1 MANRSKHVCVANR
14 TILKKDNIV
23 SHNTQIHDGTLLRFH
38 SYHYEMAKSKTI
50 SESRRDVVTLS
61 L

>member
-1 MANRSKHVCVANR
+1 MFVHSCIKF
-14 TILKKDNIV
+14 KKVPFKIKPRRQNFHIKA
-23 SHNTQIHDGTLLRFH
+23 SGTLVRFY

-50 SESRRDVVTLS
+50 SESRRDVVTVS

>member
-1 MANRSKHVCVANR
+1 MFVHSCINFPKVPLKIKSRRQNFHIKASR
-14 TILKKDNIV
+14 TLV
-23 SHNTQIHDGTLLRFH
+23 RFY

-50 SESRRDVVTLS
+50 SEPRTDVVTVS